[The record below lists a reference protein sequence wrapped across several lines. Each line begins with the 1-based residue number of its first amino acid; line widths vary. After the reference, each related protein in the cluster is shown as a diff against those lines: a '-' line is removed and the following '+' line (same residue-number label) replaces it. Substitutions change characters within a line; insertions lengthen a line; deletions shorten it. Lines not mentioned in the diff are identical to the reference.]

1 MARFFLHKIIKIY
14 VKTSFFDVV
23 YEDQKD
29 LQDVS
34 AGTGVFFIIYKAH
47 DKFSRNLMSKS
58 ARSTLP
64 LPGTIRVNSW
74 LES

>member
-1 MARFFLHKIIKIY
+1 MY

-23 YEDQKD
+23 HEDQKD

-34 AGTGVFFIIYKAH
+34 AGTGVFFIIYKVH
-47 DKFSRNLMSKS
+47 EKFPLNFMSKS
-58 ARSTLP
+58 ARSTLT